1 MIAGDDIINS
11 SEDDAEVLISGST
24 TLVEDGATLS
34 LNLNGK
40 TYNATISDNR
50 WSLSVPAMDAS
61 LLDASE
67 LVSASVMNK
76 AGDKATSNRTISHAG
91 TAPSLSINTIAGD
104 DIINTTEDDA
114 PVLISGS
121 TTLVE
126 DGAKVVVSI
135 NGKTMKP

>member
-1 MIAGDDIINS
+1 
-11 SEDDAEVLISGST
+11 
-24 TLVEDGATLS
+24 
-34 LNLNGK
+34 
-40 TYNATISDNR
+40 
-50 WSLSVPAMDAS
+50 MDAN

-121 TTLVE
+121 TMVE